1 MTAPSAAPAT
11 TRRPRTVLRTL
22 AATLVSL
29 SLALAG
35 ATLVLGCNGGTADHG
50 GATDS
55 DGGAGATAMATHA
68 AMPSHD
74 AATHAAMTGD
84 AAILAHD
91 HGMSSAQMDELWS
104 ARPAF
109 VMDNGARVSEA
120 YAFALAEPGPLEY
133 MPCYCGCVAM
143 DHRSNLDCFFKP
155 RTDPNDPL
163 TFEEHASFCGICVD
177 TALLAKHRL
186 AEGRTL
192 AEIRAEVDATFPVDN
207 VPGTDTALPPTA

>member
-1 MTAPSAAPAT
+1 MTAPAPLAPT
-11 TRRPRTVLRTL
+11 ARRPRTVLRTL
-22 AATLVSL
+22 AAGIVSL

-35 ATLVLGCNGGTADHG
+35 ATLVLGCGGGTADHATGPASG
-50 GATDS
+50 GAV
-55 DGGAGATAMATHA
+55 MATGT

-74 AATHAAMTGD
+74 AATHAALTGD

-91 HGMSSAQMDELWS
+91 HGMNHAQMDELWS

-109 VMDNGARVSEA
+109 VTDNGARVSEA
-120 YAFALAEPGPLEY
+120 YAFALAEPGPLEF

-163 TFEEHASFCGICVD
+163 TFEEHASYCGICVD

-192 AEIRAEVDATFPVDN
+192 AEIRAEVDTTFPVDN